1 VADRDILHAASA
13 AELSELLSNH
23 LETAVFRVCPAVY
36 SLREALNLL
45 DLTSVHVTG
54 SGSTLYCLFDDPEPA
69 LRAANKIQ
77 ERWSQVTTVVAAAP
91 VGQGP
96 IFSEE
101 C

>member
-1 VADRDILHAASA
+1 MNGWVFDIAGERGGMTVWFRTEAG
-13 AELSELLSNH
+13 
-23 LETAVFRVCPAVY
+23 ETIALFAPFRPSFVLAGNR
-36 SLREALNLL
+36 LK
-45 DLTSVHVTG
+45 
-54 SGSTLYCLFDDPEPA
+54 EPA